1 MDRPQQQESTVALR
15 YDELSPELIEI
26 IRSAENRVA
35 DQRREKLERLQ
46 LAVKSSAVPIS
57 EELEAEISQLNPRD
71 AENVLRHHPGFFL
84 WERRRSYQ
92 ISVAVF
98 EQSVQDLLS
107 AIDAFEEASSDED
120 FFDPVKQPELSVTE
134 RRIQKE
140 MFAAA
145 SAAHALIDHSR
156 RLRKLADVPD
166 YANRLKEYF
175 GEDGLHEFVIGLRT
189 MLHQLH
195 MVEAGWNVR
204 HDYAS
209 RTRTATFALQ
219 RKQLDH
225 ALESASGSLTFVA
238 REKIQQFLRGHLEKI
253 DLRVVFGDY
262 RERARRF
269 HAWLSTELLRRSF
282 VSLRDYERCH
292 NGNRHFAARLMWKGL
307 IKNWLNWEKPPNP
320 FHHLDRFLTPQQL
333 DQVYALSMGSKEQV
347 DKVIEVVDHEN
358 ACDVEL
364 RQLVYEF
371 FRRSSPAPQGR
382 PATHC
387 G

>member
-46 LAVKSSAVPIS
+46 
-57 EELEAEISQLNPRD
+57 
-71 AENVLRHHPGFFL
+71 
-84 WERRRSYQ
+84 SYQ

-140 MFAAA
+140 MFADA

-175 GEDGLHEFVIGLRT
+175 GEDGLH
-189 MLHQLH
+189 
-195 MVEAGWNVR
+195 
-204 HDYAS
+204 
-209 RTRTATFALQ
+209 
-219 RKQLDH
+219 
-225 ALESASGSLTFVA
+225 
-238 REKIQQFLRGHLEKI
+238 
-253 DLRVVFGDY
+253 
-262 RERARRF
+262 
-269 HAWLSTELLRRSF
+269 
-282 VSLRDYERCH
+282 
-292 NGNRHFAARLMWKGL
+292 
-307 IKNWLNWEKPPNP
+307 
-320 FHHLDRFLTPQQL
+320 
-333 DQVYALSMGSKEQV
+333 
-347 DKVIEVVDHEN
+347 
-358 ACDVEL
+358 
-364 RQLVYEF
+364 
-371 FRRSSPAPQGR
+371 
-382 PATHC
+382 
-387 G
+387 